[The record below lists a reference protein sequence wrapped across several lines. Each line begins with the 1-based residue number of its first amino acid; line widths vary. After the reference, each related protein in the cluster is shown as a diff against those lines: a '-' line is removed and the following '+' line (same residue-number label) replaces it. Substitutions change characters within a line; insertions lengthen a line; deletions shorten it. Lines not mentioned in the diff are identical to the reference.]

1 MGHHF
6 DDVVETILIGMFYG
20 AQYQTMMPK
29 VMSTYHEGMELIRP
43 LYLVREQDITSWV
56 KKNELEFITCACK
69 VTRKEEGDENASKR
83 AEVKKIIAELKK
95 KYKNID
101 VNIFRSAQGVSL
113 DTVLS
118 YKLEGKEHN
127 FLDDYYTRE
136 RNIKKKE

>member
-1 MGHHF
+1 MQ
-6 DDVVETILIGMFYG
+6 IAI
-20 AQYQTMMPK
+20 
-29 VMSTYHEGMELIRP
+29 STL
-43 LYLVREQDITSWV
+43 S
-56 KKNELEFITCACK
+56 
-69 VTRKEEGDENASKR
+69 
-83 AEVKKIIAELKK
+83 K